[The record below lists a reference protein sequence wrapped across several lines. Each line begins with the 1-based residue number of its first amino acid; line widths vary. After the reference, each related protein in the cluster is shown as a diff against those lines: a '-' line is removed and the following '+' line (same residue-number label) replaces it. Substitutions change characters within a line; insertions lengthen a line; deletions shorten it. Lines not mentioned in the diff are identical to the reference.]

1 LKYSA
6 IVFIQKAQTI
16 FLIAG
21 MGPENKDSPVWVVPC
36 RFERGLTGGTGFLGR
51 TWVLVAEA
59 PTFDETFAEPLE
71 LCRQACPTL
80 TRFFE
85 DQDAALS
92 GRLIRTP
99 RKTNTVAATR
109 YVFER
114 FNFHPTSV
122 QVSTKIVKSS
132 DSLSGES
139 ARSAM
144 SSTYLVNLKPRD
156 RSRMSSGFKIKSNK

>member
-1 LKYSA
+1 MKGRRNTRKRGDTPKSQDNRPVSDLSA
-6 IVFIQKAQTI
+6 SDVY
-16 FLIAG
+16 
-21 MGPENKDSPVWVVPC
+21 VP
-36 RFERGLTGGTGFLGR
+36 
-51 TWVLVAEA
+51 ASSS
-59 PTFDETFAEPLE
+59 
-71 LCRQACPTL
+71 CRQACPTL